1 MKNAQEAQIIKKITD
16 KFDDVIIKVSFMTKN
31 PHRLKKGICSAYNQ
45 WMIDVQNKL
54 IKKCL

>member
-31 PHRLKKGICSAYNQ
+31 PHRLKKGICSALDALHPMDD
-45 WMIDVQNKL
+45 W
-54 IKKCL
+54 CSE